1 MSGMYRIRFVLF
13 GLLFCIGMFLYS
25 DSYSG
30 SSAEEAVIV
39 RAPVWVFLEPQ
50 PGSFSQEKAAEF
62 LPPREALSELSR
74 YVLSGMTYG
83 WKFSYAPY
91 DKKRRVQEF
100 FELTPVYEI
109 AKNDKGVV
117 FTDIK
122 VEYPYCYC
130 WTEYRIPE
138 ERAERFKA
146 HRSIIYKTVKGRGTG
161 DRFDELKGV
170 YNAYTEAVKNAVREY
185 ARKILKN
192 KPKEIT
198 GEVLIKS
205 NPRLYVESGLFKAE
219 LELYLNI
226 SETVP
231 YTVF

>member
-1 MSGMYRIRFVLF
+1 MSGMYRIRFVFF

-91 DKKRRVQEF
+91 DKKE
-100 FELTPVYEI
+100 
-109 AKNDKGVV
+109 G
-117 FTDIK
+117 
-122 VEYPYCYC
+122 C
-130 WTEYRIPE
+130 
-138 ERAERFKA
+138 
-146 HRSIIYKTVKGRGTG
+146 RSFLSSPPCMR
-161 DRFDELKGV
+161 
-170 YNAYTEAVKNAVREY
+170 
-185 ARKILKN
+185 
-192 KPKEIT
+192 
-198 GEVLIKS
+198 
-205 NPRLYVESGLFKAE
+205 
-219 LELYLNI
+219 
-226 SETVP
+226 
-231 YTVF
+231 